1 MFSGQTVSLGR
12 IGSPYIDHN
21 VFAQSDIHY
30 GSRKRMKPTAIE
42 SHVQSFICHHDRKHR
57 SISGANWSDPTVSWA
72 RPEQMKR
79 ISSGE
84 KTCDN
89 YDYRQRSLPL
99 SRKYQHSTPYR
110 LLWI

>member
-1 MFSGQTVSLGR
+1 MRPRGCERSLSNGDHCETREPGSGSR
-12 IGSPYIDHN
+12 ID
-21 VFAQSDIHY
+21 VQFAVLHP
-30 GSRKRMKPTAIE
+30 RKRMKPTAIE

-57 SISGANWSDPTVSWA
+57 SISGANWSDPTVWWA

-89 YDYRQRSLPL
+89 HDYCQRSLP
-99 SRKYQHSTPYR
+99 SS
-110 LLWI
+110 